1 VRVDGAHVLVTGAS
15 SGIGEA
21 LATELAARGATLA
34 LAARRADRLD
44 DVLDRCRERA
54 PGSRRYVVDL
64 ADPEAAEALVA
75 ASWTDLGHLD
85 VVVNNAGAP
94 MRRSVR
100 DLAVTELQRTMAV
113 NFESPARICLAALG
127 PMLERGRGAIVNVSS
142 FGGRAG
148 IPGEAAYCASKFAL
162 AGWTESL
169 ALDLWDTGV
178 EVRLVLPGAVD
189 TEIWDQPG
197 NEPPD
202 YDGDLA
208 PPGEVAVGIVAAIEG
223 ERFEHYLPDLS
234 DVARFKTDA
243 IDDYLAGVVAFAR
256 RRAEDGEVRPPR

>member
-1 VRVDGAHVLVTGAS
+1 MHVDGANVLVTGAS

-21 LATELAARGATLA
+21 LALELAARGATVA
-34 LAARRADRLD
+34 LAARRRERLD
-44 DVLDRCRERA
+44 AVLGRCLDRA
-54 PGSRRYVVDL
+54 PGSTRYVVDL

-75 ASWTDLGHLD
+75 SAWDDLGHLD

-100 DLAVTELQRTMAV
+100 DLTTAELQRTMAV

-127 PMLERGRGAIVNVSS
+127 PMLDRGRGSIVNVSS

-169 ALDLWDTGV
+169 ALDLWDSGV

-197 NEPPD
+197 NDEPD

-208 PPGEVAVGIVAAIEG
+208 PAGEVAAGIVAAIEG
-223 ERFEHYLPDLS
+223 DRFEHYLPDLS
-234 DVARFKTDA
+234 DVARFKADA
-243 IDDYLAGVVAFAR
+243 IEDYLAGVVAFAR
-256 RRAEDGEVRPPR
+256 SRGADREVRPPP